1 VITEAKRRQ
10 GVNRREFVLGAI
22 GLAAGGAD
30 PVGLVTADL
39 EAHVVVVDLAR
50 GRVVRRI
57 ATPTLPRSI
66 EAVGAAA
73 VVAHSEI
80 GRVSLIRGGRVA
92 HVLGGFAE
100 PRYTAAHPDRRHA
113 YVTDA
118 KRGEVVT
125 IDVARGRAVS
135 RVPVGPLARHL
146 SFDAGASRL
155 WIALGSKAAASA
167 VLDVSRRDR
176 PRLVG
181 RLRPPFLAHDIG
193 FAPDLKH
200 VWVTS
205 ADRNE
210 IAIYD
215 PLGRLER
222 RISAD
227 WPPQHVSFG
236 SGRAFVSSGW
246 SGTLNVHDTAGAHI
260 RRTVVPVGS
269 YNVQHADG
277 SVLTPGLGTG
287 TLTILDGA
295 GAVRSELRVAR
306 SSHDATVVGT

>member
-1 VITEAKRRQ
+1 
-10 GVNRREFVLGAI
+10 
-22 GLAAGGAD
+22 
-30 PVGLVTADL
+30 
-39 EAHVVVVDLAR
+39 
-50 GRVVRRI
+50 
-57 ATPTLPRSI
+57 
-66 EAVGAAA
+66 
-73 VVAHSEI
+73 
-80 GRVSLIRGGRVA
+80 
-92 HVLGGFAE
+92 
-100 PRYTAAHPDRRHA
+100 
-113 YVTDA
+113 
-118 KRGEVVT
+118 VT

-155 WIALGSKAAASA
+155 WIALGSKAAAIA

-176 PRLVG
+176 PRLVS
-181 RLRPPFLAHDIG
+181 RPRPPFLAHDIG

-246 SGTLNVHDTAGAHI
+246 SGTLNVH
-260 RRTVVPVGS
+260 VPVGS